1 VAGQTLSLLSQR
13 FRGDYA
19 ALPESTRR
27 DWWRLVGAGVIGLFA
42 LMVAL
47 RVAAAAAVARNALA
61 WEKGFLESV
70 GTLPLGFSDAVFF
83 QTFGSDITLA
93 ILVSAATAAAI
104 WKGRPLTA
112 LSVVLAVAATDLVT
126 RFGWLIWDRAR
137 PGILY
142 DGVAS
147 PGFHSFPSGHA
158 AKTAAVYG
166 ILAVAWARSTGSRAE
181 RLVALTLAALIAVV
195 TAGGRVAMG
204 VHWPSDAVAGLLL
217 GGFWAAVLARGLR
230 YEKVGG
236 GREYETVAKD

>member
-1 VAGQTLSLLSQR
+1 MSLLWQR
-13 FRGDYA
+13 FRAGYA
-19 ALPESTRR
+19 VLPDSHRR
-27 DWWRLVGAGVIGLFA
+27 QWWILVGAGVSGLFA

-47 RVAAAAAVARNALA
+47 RVGAAAAVSRNALA
-61 WEKGFLESV
+61 WEGGFLESV
-70 GTLPLGFSDAVFF
+70 GALPLGFSDAVFF

-112 LSVVLAVAATDLVT
+112 LSVVLAVAATDLVV

-137 PGILY
+137 PEILY

-166 ILAVAWARSTGSRAE
+166 ILAVIWARSTASRAE

-204 VHWPSDAVAGLLL
+204 VHWPSDALAGLLL
-217 GGFWAAVLARGLR
+217 GGLWAAVLARGLR
-230 YEKVGG
+230 YEEVGRG
-236 GREYETVAKD
+236 TQYETVAKD

>member
-1 VAGQTLSLLSQR
+1 MSLLWQR
-13 FRGDYA
+13 FREGYA
-19 ALPESTRR
+19 ALPDSHRR
-27 DWWRLVGAGVIGLFA
+27 QWWILVGAGVSGLFA

-47 RVAAAAAVARNALA
+47 RVGAAAAVSRNALA
-61 WEKGFLESV
+61 WEGGFLESV
-70 GTLPLGFSDAVFF
+70 GALPLGFSDAVFF

-112 LSVVLAVAATDLVT
+112 LSVMLAVAATDLVV

-137 PGILY
+137 PEILY

-166 ILAVAWARSTGSRAE
+166 ILAVIWARSTASRAE

-204 VHWPSDAVAGLLL
+204 VHWPSDALAGLLL
-217 GGFWAAVLARGLR
+217 GGLWAAVLARGLR
-230 YEKVGG
+230 YEEVGRG
-236 GREYETVAKD
+236 TQYGTVAKD